1 MLVAIIILAWLLV
14 NTVAS
19 MVIICIDGS
28 TPRSASDWIGL
39 GISCIFCPLVMIFII
54 RPITTLIIKIKKH
67 KSKSFRNK
75 DC

>member
-1 MLVAIIILAWLLV
+1 MLIAIILLAWLLV

-19 MVIICIDGS
+19 MVIICIDGG

-54 RPITTLIIKIKKH
+54 QPIITLISRRRH
-67 KSKSFRNK
+67 RNG
-75 DC
+75 